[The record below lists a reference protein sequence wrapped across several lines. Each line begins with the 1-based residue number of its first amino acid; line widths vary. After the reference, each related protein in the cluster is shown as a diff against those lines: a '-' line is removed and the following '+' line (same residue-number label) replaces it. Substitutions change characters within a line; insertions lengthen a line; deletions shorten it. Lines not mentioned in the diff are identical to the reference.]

1 MMKFRPERKYG
12 EEQPH
17 IPMGIFKIR
26 IPFYHWKWSWPEA
39 IQGFVLVAVALAAVP
54 FIMDGIGASF
64 EVAVLMVFIFSMLY
78 MLHPTFGDCVFPG
91 WITAGIPL
99 VLAHLSA
106 FELGPDRVHALIA
119 LQMLVSV
126 FFLFLGATGLAKKI
140 VSYVPASIRG
150 GILMGA
156 CIAAVYSIVNSH
168 TSHLIGR
175 EVSGILGIIVCM
187 VALYSLTFARNKNRN
202 ILLSLIGKS
211 GMLAGMIVAMIVG
224 IALGELPMPQI
235 EWGISPLPFEE
246 LIADYTV
253 FGIGLPS
260 TYHFISAIPLAILLY
275 LIAFGEIVV
284 SESVIREASDLRE
297 DEIVEYNVNRANVII
312 GARNAI
318 LSLIAPYP
326 PMAGPSWVGGTVSTV
341 ERYKQGKDDMN
352 SLHDGIASFILAMGV
367 ASLALPL
374 VTLLRPVFPIGM
386 IITMLV
392 TGFACGYV
400 AMSMLKTREDQG
412 IAIVM
417 GIVIFAQGAAVGLIT
432 GFILHVL
439 INSSIVRR
447 S

>member
-1 MMKFRPERKYG
+1 MTKLRPERKHG

-17 IPMGIFKIR
+17 IPVGLFKIR

-39 IQGFVLVAVALAAVP
+39 IQGFVLVAVALAAVS
-54 FIMDGIGASF
+54 FIMDGIGTSF
-64 EVAVLMVFIFSMLY
+64 EVAVLMVFISCMLY

-99 VLAHLSA
+99 VLAYLTA
-106 FELGPDRVHALIA
+106 FELGSDRIHALIA

-156 CIAAVYSIVNSH
+156 CIAAIYNVVNTS

-175 EVSGILGIIVCM
+175 EVSGIIGIIVCM
-187 VALYSLTFARNKNRN
+187 IALYSLKFARFKRKNAFFN
-202 ILLSLIGKS
+202 LIGKS
-211 GMLAGMIVAMIVG
+211 GMLAGMLVAMIVG

-235 EWGISPLPFEE
+235 EWGISPLPFCE
-246 LIADYTV
+246 LIANYTI

-260 TYHFISAIPLAILLY
+260 TYHFISAVPLAILLY

-284 SESVIREASDLRE
+284 SESVIREAADLRK

-312 GARNAI
+312 GVRNTI
-318 LSLIAPYP
+318 LSLIAPFL

-352 SLHDGIASFILAMGV
+352 SLHDGISSFVLAMGV

-400 AMSMLKTREDQG
+400 AMSMLRTREDQG

-417 GIVIFAQGAAVGLIT
+417 GIIIFAQGAAVGLIA
-432 GFILHVL
+432 GFVLHVL
-439 INSSIVRR
+439 INSSIVKR